1 MPTFAT
7 MKKKF
12 FLIALCM
19 TCCMA
24 EGQTYFNTI
33 GVRKETDRTPILL
46 KEDKEPPSA
55 REDANPF
62 LSLPAE
68 ELEEM
73 ARNYVAKR
81 DSLRRQ
87 DSSSVG
93 QLPVSPRKAVRMYRG
108 RNRALSYHNLVEVME
123 ECGIRQQLYVIAQAC
138 LETGWFTSKVFRQYN
153 NLFGLYDSRK
163 RDYYRFSSWEDS
175 VIAYR
180 KYIQYRYKGGNY
192 LTFLRRIGYAE
203 DPQYTAKVAKIVKLL
218 QTK

>member
-1 MPTFAT
+1 
-7 MKKKF
+7 MKKAF

-19 TCCMA
+19 TCRIA

-33 GVRKETDRTPILL
+33 GVRNETDRTPILL
-46 KEDKEPPSA
+46 EEDKEPPSA

-87 DSSSVG
+87 DSSSVS
-93 QLPVSPRKAVRMYRG
+93 QLPVLPRKAVRMYRG

-192 LTFLRRIGYAE
+192 LTFLKRIGYAE